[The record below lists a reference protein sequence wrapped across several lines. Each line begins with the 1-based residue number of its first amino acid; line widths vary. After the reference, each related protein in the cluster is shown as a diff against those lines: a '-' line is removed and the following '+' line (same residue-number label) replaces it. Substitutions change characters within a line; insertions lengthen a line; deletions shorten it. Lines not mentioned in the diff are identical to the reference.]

1 MNNDPIIK
9 PEVESMLKSGLAYD
23 RLITIK
29 ITCDMT
35 LNLGLGFS
43 SNLSL
48 IVASGIYLGLGACF
62 DLEIIDDE
70 DERSL

>member
-1 MNNDPIIK
+1 MNNDILIK
-9 PEVESMLKSGLAYD
+9 PKIESMLKSEKPFD

-29 ITCDMT
+29 ITCDMS

-48 IVASGIYLGLGACF
+48 IVASGVYLGLRACF
-62 DLEIIDDE
+62 DL
-70 DERSL
+70 

>member
-1 MNNDPIIK
+1 M
-9 PEVESMLKSGLAYD
+9 S
-23 RLITIK
+23 
-29 ITCDMT
+29 

-48 IVASGIYLGLGACF
+48 IVVSGIYLGLGACF